1 MGWERD
7 IMDADNTEDE
17 DGEPVEVTVV
27 EEVDGDIGGSS
38 LETFISNDLGS
49 TYNNLSTL
57 VSLASDLSK
66 MGENYRNPEQR

>member
-17 DGEPVEVTVV
+17 DGEPVEVTEV

-38 LETFISNDLGS
+38 LATFISNDL
-49 TYNNLSTL
+49 
-57 VSLASDLSK
+57 
-66 MGENYRNPEQR
+66 